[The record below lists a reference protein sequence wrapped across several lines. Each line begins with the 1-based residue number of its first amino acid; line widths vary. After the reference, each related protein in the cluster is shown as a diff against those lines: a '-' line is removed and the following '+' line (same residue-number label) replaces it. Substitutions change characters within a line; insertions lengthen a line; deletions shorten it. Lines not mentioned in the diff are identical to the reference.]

1 MPFTT
6 GSIFHTSTSGRA
18 FRLTRIIGDRAWRG
32 PDVLSTLARLPWQR
46 LATLSGVAM
55 SFGTAACLA
64 PVASSTPTPAAADV
78 TVSQAIAQ
86 EQRAGSVLQGTLGV
100 PPFQWNGS
108 DGRFSALAYA
118 MADLLVTDLAQ
129 SAQLQ
134 LVERARLGDVLKEID
149 LAGEGRVDSA
159 SAPRVGRLL
168 GAQRLILGS
177 LDTLPSGELRLSAR
191 IADVETGLIA
201 QTFDARAT
209 LNDLLAA
216 QKVIVFRLFDALG
229 VNLTPAERSAV
240 EDAKPAA
247 SLAALTAY
255 GRGVQAELEGN
266 TQGAYTQYQRA
277 SVLSPT
283 FSTATQRAASLKPLA
298 QAATATGALTAG
310 IRPVGNAVN
319 GTVDRINRPLDLLTS
334 LTRPSGGAGD
344 PAFPSTLITVVV
356 QVRRP

>member
-1 MPFTT
+1 MT
-6 GSIFHTSTSGRA
+6 A
-18 FRLTRIIGDRAWRG
+18 D
-32 PDVLSTLARLPWQR
+32 
-46 LATLSGVAM
+46 AT
-55 SFGTAACLA
+55 
-64 PVASSTPTPAAADV
+64 ASR
-78 TVSQAIAQ
+78 AIAQ
-86 EQRAGSVLQGTLGV
+86 EQRADALLQGTIGV

-108 DGRFSALAYA
+108 DGRLAALAYA

-134 LVERARLGDVLKEID
+134 LVERARLGDVLQEIE
-149 LAGEGRVDSA
+149 LAGAGRVDSA

-168 GAQRLILGS
+168 GAQRLILGT

-201 QTFDARAT
+201 QTLDARAT

-216 QKVIVFRLFDALG
+216 EKVIAFRLFEALG
-229 VNLTPAERSAV
+229 VNLSPAERSAV
-240 EDAKPAA
+240 EAAKPAA

-255 GRGVQAELEGN
+255 GRGVQAELTGD
-266 TQGAYTQYQRA
+266 TRRAYAHYQQA
-277 SVLSPT
+277 GVLSPAFT
-283 FSTATQRAASLKPLA
+283 LATQRAETIKPLA
-298 QAATATGALTAG
+298 EAATASTALNAG
-310 IRPVGNAVN
+310 VRPVGAAVN

-334 LTRPSGGAGD
+334 LTRPSGGAAD

>member
-1 MPFTT
+1 MNKRVLRQAWSSVRSVWSPRPAYANAYAN
-6 GSIFHTSTSGRA
+6 TSHVWRRRVTV
-18 FRLTRIIGDRAWRG
+18 LTVSAI
-32 PDVLSTLARLPWQR
+32 
-46 LATLSGVAM
+46 
-55 SFGTAACLA
+55 SFGAAAC
-64 PVASSTPTPAAADV
+64 VASTPSPTPTPVAADAAA
-78 TVSQAIAQ
+78 SRAIAQ
-86 EQRAGSVLQGTLGV
+86 EQRAGTVLQGTLGV

-108 DGRFSALAYA
+108 DGRLSALAFA

-134 LVERARLGDVLKEID
+134 LVERARLGEVLQEID

-168 GAQRLILGS
+168 GAQRLILGT
-177 LDTLPSGELRLSAR
+177 LDTLPTGELRLSAR

-209 LNDLLAA
+209 LSDLLAA
-216 QKVIVFRLFDALG
+216 EKVIVFRLFDALG
-229 VNLTPAERSAV
+229 VNLSPAERSAV

-255 GRGVQAELEGN
+255 GRGVQAELEGD
-266 TQGAYTQYQRA
+266 TRRAYAQYQRA
-277 SVLSPT
+277 SVMSPS
-283 FSTATQRAASLKPLA
+283 FTAATNRAASIKPLA
-298 QAATATGALTAG
+298 QAATASGALTAG
-310 IRPVGNAVN
+310 VRPVGDAVN